1 MGFLARGRKI
11 DESADRVRYAFERFP
26 GDPDAG
32 IVTIPVDGP
41 DEGWTIDDGAGAG
54 AGRPKSAVVVA
65 VKAVRTFR
73 RTGSWPD
80 EVVYAS

>member
-1 MGFLARGRKI
+1 MGFLAHGRKI
-11 DESADRVRYAFERFP
+11 DESADRVQYAFERFP

-32 IVTIPVDGP
+32 VVTIPVHDP
-41 DEGWTIDDGAGAG
+41 DDGWTVGDEVGVD
-54 AGRPKSAVVVA
+54 RPKCAVVVA

-73 RTGSWPD
+73 RTGTWPD